1 METRSI
7 AFKCIVDDIQ
17 SSICYS
23 HTWQDILSVDAH
35 SSVVPKERSSHDL
48 R

>member
-7 AFKCIVDDIQ
+7 AFKCIVDDIH
-17 SSICYS
+17 SSICCSYA
-23 HTWQDILSVDAH
+23 WQDVLSVHAH
-35 SSVVPKERSSHDL
+35 SSVVPKERSSRDL